1 MTVLLLPYSDAL
13 SLSLLV
19 TWRHRDT
26 TMDDDI
32 YEDYEQTNKSTGSG
46 LVLAVPAMVLDTNRS
61 DLIDPSKPMVVTGSE
76 YENLSPD
83 NQYYEQVEFV
93 RAVRQS
99 PGKISDCDD
108 SLYSIP
114 QVLSANNSTTGLTT
128 RVGSKVKPLAVS
140 WESSAGNI
148 SNVMSAVIRAENH
161 TGSVYVETNQHQR
174 WL

>member
-1 MTVLLLPYSDAL
+1 
-13 SLSLLV
+13 
-19 TWRHRDT
+19 
-26 TMDDDI
+26 MDDDI

-46 LVLAVPAMVLDTNRS
+46 LVLAVPAMVLETSSSNM
-61 DLIDPSKPMVVTGSE
+61 IDPSKPMVVTGSE

-93 RAVRQS
+93 RAVGSR
-99 PGKISDCDD
+99 PAKISDCDE

-114 QVLSANNSTTGLTT
+114 QVLSGNNSTTGLTT
-128 RVGSKVKPLAVS
+128 LVGKVKLGYYLLDVS
-140 WESSAGNI
+140 WEYTAGI
-148 SNVMSAVIRAENH
+148 SVMSAVIRAENH